1 MIGFVDDHISLILT
15 RGRPFFSVKG
25 VVMSWIL
32 LVLAGL
38 LEIIWAIG
46 LKYTDGFT
54 RLWPTLATVSAML
67 ISLALLGIAMKT
79 LPVSTAYA
87 VWMGIGVVGT
97 AILGIMVLGEPATF
111 GRLMSIA
118 LILTGVIGLKL
129 TTSV

>member
-1 MIGFVDDHISLILT
+1 
-15 RGRPFFSVKG
+15 
-25 VVMSWIL
+25 MSWIL
-32 LVLAGL
+32 LLLAGL
-38 LEIIWAIG
+38 LEVAWALG

-54 RLWPTLATVSAML
+54 RLWPSVITISAMA

-97 AILGIMVLGEPATF
+97 AILGITILGEPATA
-111 GRLMSIA
+111 GRLFSIG
-118 LILTGVIGLKL
+118 LILAGVIGLKL

>member
-1 MIGFVDDHISLILT
+1 MSVILT
-15 RGRPFFSVKG
+15 RGRPFFLLKG

-38 LEIIWAIG
+38 LEIVWAIG

-54 RLWPTLATVSAML
+54 RLWPTIATVSAML
-67 ISLALLGIAMKT
+67 ISLALLGMVMKT

-111 GRLMSIA
+111 GRLISIA
-118 LILTGVIGLKL
+118 LILAGVIGLKL

>member
-1 MIGFVDDHISLILT
+1 MPGFVDDHISLILT
-15 RGRPFFSVKG
+15 RGRPFFLLKG

-54 RLWPTLATVSAML
+54 RLWPTIATISAML
-67 ISLALLGIAMKT
+67 ISLALLGIVMKT

-118 LILTGVIGLKL
+118 LILAGVIGLKL

>member
-1 MIGFVDDHISLILT
+1 VDDHISLILI
-15 RGRPFFSVKG
+15 RGRPFLLLRG

-32 LVLAGL
+32 LLLAGL
-38 LEIIWAIG
+38 LEVAWALG

-54 RLWPTLATVSAML
+54 RLWPSVITISAMA

-97 AILGIMVLGEPATF
+97 AILGITILGEPATA
-111 GRLMSIA
+111 GRLFSIG
-118 LILTGVIGLKL
+118 LILAGVIGLKL

>member
-1 MIGFVDDHISLILT
+1 MKGFA
-15 RGRPFFSVKG
+15 
-25 VVMSWIL
+25 MNWIL

-38 LEIIWAIG
+38 LEIVWAVG

-54 RLWPTLATVSAML
+54 RLWPTVITVLAML
-67 ISLALLGIAMKT
+67 VSLALLGVVMRS

-111 GRLMSIA
+111 GRLFSIA
-118 LILTGVIGLKL
+118 LILVGVIGLKL
-129 TTSV
+129 TT